1 MTTTVETATATGR
14 VARVIGP
21 VVDVEF
27 PVDAMPEIYNA
38 LHVEVADPAEQ
49 GKLKTLTLEVAQHL
63 GEGMV
68 RAISMQPTDG
78 LVRQA
83 PVTDTGD
90 GITVPVGD
98 ITKGK
103 VFNTLGEI
111 LNEPEAEARGHR
123 ALADPPQGPE
133 PSTSSSRRPR
143 CSRPASRSSTC

>member
-38 LHVEVADPAEQ
+38 LHVDVADPAED
-49 GKLKTLTLEVAQHL
+49 GKIKTLTLEVALHL
-63 GEGMV
+63 GDGMV

-78 LVRQA
+78 LVRQS
-83 PVTDTGD
+83 PVTDTGE

-103 VFNTLGEI
+103 VFNTLGRTRS
-111 LNEPEAEARGHR
+111 PSAGRSTARLR
-123 ALADPPQGPE
+123 
-133 PSTSSSRRPR
+133 PSTSSSPRPR
-143 CSRPASRSSTC
+143 CSRPA

>member
-38 LHVEVADPAEQ
+38 LHVEVADPANE
-49 GKLKTLTLEVAQHL
+49 GEKKTLTLEVAQHL
-63 GEGMV
+63 GDGLV
-68 RAISMQPTDG
+68 RTISMQPTDG

-83 PVTDTGD
+83 AVTDTGAA
-90 GITVPVGD
+90 ISVPVGD
-98 ITKGK
+98 FTKGK
-103 VFNTLGEI
+103 VFNTLGEV
-111 LNEPEAEARGHR
+111 LNVDETYDASAGRSTARR
-123 ALADPPQGPE
+123 RT
-133 PSTSSSRRPR
+133 STSSSRRPR